1 MEGSLTCV
9 QLILTDATCQLRA
22 RGPTGDWNLDM
33 GTFVTMAGHFCCLS
47 KPEL

>member
-22 RGPTGDWNLDM
+22 RGLTGDWNLDVE
-33 GTFVTMAGHFCCLS
+33 TLVTMAGHFWCLLKS
-47 KPEL
+47 E